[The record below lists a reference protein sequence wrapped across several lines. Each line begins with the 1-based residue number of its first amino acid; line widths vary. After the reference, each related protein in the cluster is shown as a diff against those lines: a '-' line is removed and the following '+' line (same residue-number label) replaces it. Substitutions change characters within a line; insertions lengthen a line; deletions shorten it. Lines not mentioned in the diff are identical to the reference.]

1 MIEHPVRDLHSS
13 KPVPPLFCKVI
24 VNPDGK
30 TYLQKKSDK
39 KTYETILWEDVV
51 YQVEA
56 AKAANQ

>member
-1 MIEHPVRDLHSS
+1 MIEHPVRDLHSG
-13 KPVPPLFCKVI
+13 KPFPPLFCKVI

-30 TYLQKKSDK
+30 IYLQKKSDK

-56 AKAANQ
+56 AKAAQQ

>member
-1 MIEHPVRDLHSS
+1 MIEHPVRDLHSN